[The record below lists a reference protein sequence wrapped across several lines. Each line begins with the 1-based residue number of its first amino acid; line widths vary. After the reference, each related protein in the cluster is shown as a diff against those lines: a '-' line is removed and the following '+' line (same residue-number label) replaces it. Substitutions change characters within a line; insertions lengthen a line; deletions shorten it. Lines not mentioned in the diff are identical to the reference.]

1 MAHGLE
7 GALDVEAVAEDA
19 VEDGRADGGVVVCLG
34 GHVEGP
40 GAEVLA
46 AAATAAVFCIG
57 DVQPGDLVVGQGA
70 DAAVAEALAGG
81 APSAVRAGGGLGG
94 AADLGDPFGF
104 GGVHGLCPWV
114 KAAR

>member
-19 VEDGRADGGVVVCLG
+19 VEDGRADGGVVVGLG

-46 AAATAAVFCIG
+46 AAAAAAVFCVG

-70 DAAVAEALAGG
+70 DPAVAEPLARCRPATVG
-81 APSAVRAGGGLGG
+81 ARGGGRGCRIL
-94 AADLGDPFGF
+94 
-104 GGVHGLCPWV
+104 VTRSV
-114 KAAR
+114 